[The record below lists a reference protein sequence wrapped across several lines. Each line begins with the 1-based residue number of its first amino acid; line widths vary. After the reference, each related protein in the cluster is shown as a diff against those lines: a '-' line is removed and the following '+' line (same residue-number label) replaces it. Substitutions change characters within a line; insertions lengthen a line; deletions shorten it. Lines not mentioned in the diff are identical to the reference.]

1 MNSPKTAFILLTHF
15 LAEEIFAEY
24 KKIKLSSRSLGD
36 AWILLQN
43 NESPLNDKT
52 NHAKIHLCTDRDIH
66 SLIYPTLQEGVIPG
80 NAHFPL
86 LHFFHIRQKYDYY
99 WLIEYDVRYSG
110 TWRHLFR
117 SFRHDPTDLLTSHI
131 RKYPQEPDW
140 PHWKLAHPKES
151 IPLEERTRS
160 FNPIYRI
167 SHSALAA
174 IHEAHQDGW
183 KGHNEVLLPTLISR
197 SRFSI
202 SDFGGEGP
210 FVPSHRTNKFYIAK
224 LTLRYRPIHERT
236 RFYRNKIYHPVKPS
250 PAPPWKRS
258 LISLISQTLTYC
270 SYRHMHILN
279 DD

>member
-24 KKIKLSSRSLGD
+24 KKIKLSCHGLGD
-36 AWILLQN
+36 AWIILQN
-43 NESPLNDKT
+43 NELPVNEKT
-52 NHAKIHLCTDRDIH
+52 NQTKIHLCTGGDIR
-66 SLIYPTLQEGVIPG
+66 SLNYPTLQEGIIPG

-110 TWRHLFR
+110 TWRHLFQ

-131 RKYPQEPDW
+131 RKYPQEPNW

-151 IPLEERTRS
+151 ILLEKRTRS

-167 SHSALAA
+167 SRPALAT
-174 IHEAHQDGW
+174 IHKAHQEGW
-183 KGHNEVLLPTLISR
+183 KGHNEVFLPTILNHSH
-197 SRFSI
+197 FSL
-202 SDFGGEGP
+202 SDFGGEGS
-210 FVPSHRTNKFYIAK
+210 FVPPRRVNKYYIAK
-224 LTLRYRPIHERT
+224 LTMRYRPIHERT

-250 PAPPWKRS
+250 STPTWKHS
-258 LISLISQTLTYC
+258 LKSIISRTLTC
-270 SYRHMHILN
+270 CAYRYMHLLHN
-279 DD
+279 D